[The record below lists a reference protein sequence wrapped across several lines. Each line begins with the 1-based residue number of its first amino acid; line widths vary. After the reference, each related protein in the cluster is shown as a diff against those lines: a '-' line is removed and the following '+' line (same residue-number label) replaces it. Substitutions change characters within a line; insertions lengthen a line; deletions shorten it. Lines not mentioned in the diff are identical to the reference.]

1 VDYKNT
7 SKQELFE
14 KNDISIKN
22 NGAKIPLPN
31 RKLGLTELLS
41 LRVSDLEDL
50 PKQMS
55 SLFPVICQSVN
66 ICCLTMLDQDLT
78 KKVPQN
84 IL

>member
-7 SKQELFE
+7 SKQQLFE

-31 RKLGLTELLS
+31 RKLALTELLS

-50 PKQMS
+50 P
-55 SLFPVICQSVN
+55 
-66 ICCLTMLDQDLT
+66 TMLDQDLT
-78 KKVPQN
+78 KQVPQN